1 MVNGGSTPKT
11 GQPCA
16 KVLRHLKDRDSA
28 ASVSTVLIGER
39 SLKSAVTPSI
49 RAISRCE
56 RAGVRLSNKNPPRS
70 ATDQETTSE
79 RPRVGGA
86 RSAL

>member
-1 MVNGGSTPKT
+1 MVNVGRTSTT
-11 GQPCA
+11 SQLCA
-16 KVLRHLKDRDSA
+16 KVLRHLNDRDSV
-28 ASVSTVLIGER
+28 ASVSTALIGER

-56 RAGVRLSNKNPPRS
+56 RAGVRLSNKKPPRS

-79 RPRVGGA
+79 RPCVGGA